1 MESRGPLVTSHLLLL
16 LVLLPLLLPSHTHQG
31 WTLEH
36 LLPTQRAQDPPARH
50 LSSGLGQEPVAV
62 MTFDLNKINK
72 YGVHLSSGSSPLTLP
87 CLHLSMFPYFCL
99 PELHLFHLKGH
110 THMQSFLLHPIR
122 TSSSFEFRTWDPE
135 GVIFHGD
142 TNAKDDWFMLGLR
155 DGKPEI
161 QLLNSLA
168 QLTVGAGPRLDDGKW
183 HQVKVKIEGDSVLL
197 WVNGEEILRLRQ
209 VSGPLDSKPQSIMRI
224 ALGGLLFPTSN
235 LRLPLVPALDGCLR
249 RDTWLGQQAQSS
261 SFPSTTFRS
270 CDVELQPGLFFPPG
284 THAEFI
290 LQDIPQPHIEPLA
303 FSLDLEFKLAA
314 GSGHLLALGEPE
326 TPSWLSL
333 HLQDQKVVL
342 SSGAGPG
349 LALPLVLGI
358 PLQLKLSMSGV
369 VLSQGQKTEVLVLPP
384 LSLGPLLNL
393 WTQPQGR
400 LFLGALPGE
409 DSSASFCLDG
419 LWAQG
424 QKLDMDRALNRSQ
437 DIWTHSCPQIPS
449 NGTDNSH

>member
-16 LVLLPLLLPSHTHQG
+16 LLLLPLLLPSHTHQG

-62 MTFDLNKINK
+62 MTFDLSKINK
-72 YGVHLSSGSSPLTLP
+72 
-87 CLHLSMFPYFCL
+87 
-99 PELHLFHLKGH
+99 
-110 THMQSFLLHPIR
+110 

-235 LRLPLVPALDGCLR
+235 LRLP
-249 RDTWLGQQAQSS
+249 SS

-333 HLQDQKVVL
+333 HLQDQKIVL

-424 QKLDMDRALNRSQ
+424 QKLDMDRALSRSQ

-449 NGTDNSH
+449 NGTDNAH